1 MLRRH
6 AIVVG
11 AVLGS
16 LLWLAADGFGQDPG
30 VGDVVIASAEVRLK
44 VQDDV
49 VATAAAGD
57 ELSVR
62 KVQDKWL
69 WVENAK
75 GDRGWVNRND
85 VKIKASATPAPVPAG
100 ATPAPLPANAESPR
114 PADDPWLVAIGVLSG
129 QNIYVTYA
137 YIGSVADGYT
147 KRAYTP
153 EQVQS
158 LMKEVTSL
166 TDVAIQHLEAVEKTK
181 IVDSDRK
188 AIERVVEIM
197 ELLKQ
202 EADALAAFTRTE
214 SDTDLQAYE
223 AARTSA
229 WPKIKAALQ
238 ME

>member
-1 MLRRH
+1 MLRRPS
-6 AIVVG
+6 IVFCAALCG
-11 AVLGS
+11 A
-16 LLWLAADGFGQDPG
+16 LWLAAACFGQDPAA
-30 VGDVVIASAEVRLK
+30 GDVVVASAELKLK
-44 VQDDV
+44 VEDQV

-75 GDRGWVNRND
+75 GERGWVDRQA
-85 VKIKASATPAPVPAG
+85 VKLKAG
-100 ATPAPLPANAESPR
+100 ATPTPAPATVEPAR
-114 PADDPWLVAIGVLSG
+114 PADDPWLLAIGVLSG

-137 YIGSVADGYT
+137 YIGSVADGYS

-158 LMKEVTSL
+158 LMKEVIGL
-166 TDVAIQHLEAVEKTK
+166 TDVAIEHLEKVEATK
-181 IVDSDRK
+181 IIDSDRK

-197 ELLKQ
+197 RLLKQ
-202 EADALAAFTRTE
+202 EAEALAAFTRTE
-214 SDTDLQAYE
+214 SDADLQAYE
-223 AARTSA
+223 TARQSA
-229 WPKIKAALQ
+229 WPKIKEALQ

>member
-1 MLRRH
+1 MLRRQS
-6 AIVVG
+6 IVVG

-16 LLWLAADGFGQDPG
+16 LFWLASECVGQDPG
-30 VGDVVIASAEVRLK
+30 VGDVVIAASEVKLK
-44 VQDDV
+44 VQDEV
-49 VATAAAGD
+49 VATVAVGD

-75 GDRGWVNRND
+75 GERGWVDQRD
-85 VKIKASATPAPVPAG
+85 VKLKVTATPASAPSPVPA
-100 ATPAPLPANAESPR
+100 PAKVEPAK

-147 KRAYTP
+147 KHAYTA

-158 LMKEVTSL
+158 LMKEITGL
-166 TDVAIQHLEAVEKTK
+166 TDVAIQHLEAVEQTK

-197 ELLKQ
+197 VLLKQ
-202 EADALAAFTRTE
+202 EAEALAAFTRSE
-214 SDTDLQAYE
+214 ADADLQAYE
-223 AARTSA
+223 TARTSA

>member
-1 MLRRH
+1 MLRGQS
-6 AIVVG
+6 IVGCAVFCG
-11 AVLGS
+11 A
-16 LLWLAADGFGQDPG
+16 LWLAGECCGQDPA
-30 VGDVVIASAEVRLK
+30 VGDVVVASAEVKLK
-44 VQDDV
+44 VQDEV
-49 VATAAAGD
+49 VATAAVGD

-69 WVENAK
+69 WVENAA
-75 GDRGWVNRND
+75 GNRGWVDRKD
-85 VKIKASATPAPVPAG
+85 VKLKAASTTPAP
-100 ATPAPLPANAESPR
+100 ATADPPKA
-114 PADDPWLVAIGVLSG
+114 ADDPWLVAIGVLSG

-137 YIGSVADGYT
+137 YIGSVADGYY

-158 LMKEVTSL
+158 LMKEVIGL
-166 TDVAIQHLEAVEKTK
+166 TDVAIEHLKKVETTK

-197 ELLKQ
+197 GLLKQ
-202 EADALAAFTRTE
+202 EAEALSTFTRTE
-214 SDTDLQAYE
+214 SDADLQAYE

-229 WPKIKAALQ
+229 WPKIKEALQ

>member
-1 MLRRH
+1 MLRRPS
-6 AIVVG
+6 IVFCAALCG
-11 AVLGS
+11 A
-16 LLWLAADGFGQDPG
+16 LWLAAACFGQDPAA
-30 VGDVVIASAEVRLK
+30 GDVVVASAELKLK
-44 VQDDV
+44 VEDQV

-75 GDRGWVNRND
+75 GERGWVDRQA
-85 VKIKASATPAPVPAG
+85 VKLKAG
-100 ATPAPLPANAESPR
+100 ATPAPAPATVEPAR
-114 PADDPWLVAIGVLSG
+114 PADDPWLLAIGVLSG

-137 YIGSVADGYT
+137 YIGSVADGYS

-158 LMKEVTSL
+158 LMKEVIGL
-166 TDVAIQHLEAVEKTK
+166 TDVAIEHLEKVEATK
-181 IVDSDRK
+181 IIDPDRK

-197 ELLKQ
+197 RLLKQ
-202 EADALAAFTRTE
+202 EAEALSTFTRTE
-214 SDTDLQAYE
+214 SDADLQAYE

-229 WPKIKAALQ
+229 WPKIKEALQ